1 MHRTR
6 TWHSAWSCRALTL
19 DPALVDADQEP
30 RLDDSTDSNGNMKT
44 SYHTFTHLMAL
55 YDNVLSEKK
64 LCFFTS
70 FFPVSLLDVWTLEP
84 GMSESFFLPCFF
96 PFYKMSCIAFAC
108 VDRFSSHAFVRY
120 PLYFPWSEYKN
131 RYHFSNPMHLI
142 RHESITLH
150 LLPPVMMML
159 STTDK
164 SRGSGRRNVWS

>member
-1 MHRTR
+1 MAVATVHRTR

-108 VDRFSSHAFVRY
+108 VDRFLHTPSCATSYTFLGPNTRIDTT
-120 PLYFPWSEYKN
+120 FP
-131 RYHFSNPMHLI
+131 I
-142 RHESITLH
+142 QCI
-150 LLPPVMMML
+150 
-159 STTDK
+159 
-164 SRGSGRRNVWS
+164 